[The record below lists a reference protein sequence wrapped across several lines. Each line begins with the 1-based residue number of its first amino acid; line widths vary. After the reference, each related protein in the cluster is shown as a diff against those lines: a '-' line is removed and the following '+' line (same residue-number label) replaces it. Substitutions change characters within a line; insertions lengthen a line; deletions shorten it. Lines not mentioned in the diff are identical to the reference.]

1 MELFEIDYYRQQLR
15 VPLRVEKFQDHL
27 RTNGPWQFN
36 IRNRIGLAT
45 LLTRI
50 ISGLFILY
58 NAFLIYWHDLRPVD
72 NLVCRAAGLMAGLF
86 IWRRGIG
93 LSNLHA
99 RIFAIER
106 MILTNEP
113 RYQEGNIAEL
123 VEQVSTEWAAIKWWW
138 W

>member
-1 MELFEIDYYRQQLR
+1 MRFPQ
-15 VPLRVEKFQDHL
+15 RVEKFQSHL
-27 RTNGPWQFN
+27 SIDSPWHFN

-72 NLVCRAAGLMAGLF
+72 NLACRAAVLMVGLF
-86 IWRRGIG
+86 IWRRGIR

-99 RIFAIER
+99 RILAIER

-123 VEQVSTEWAAIKWWW
+123 AEQVSTEWAAIKWWW